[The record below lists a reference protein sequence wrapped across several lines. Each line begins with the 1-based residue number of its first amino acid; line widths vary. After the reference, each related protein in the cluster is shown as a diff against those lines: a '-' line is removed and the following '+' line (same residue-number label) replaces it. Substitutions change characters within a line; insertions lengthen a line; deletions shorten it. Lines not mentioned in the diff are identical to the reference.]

1 MTSRLS
7 WLLDT
12 NVASELMR
20 SRTDRRVARF
30 LSRIANEQVGLAAIS
45 VWEVLNGIRKL
56 PAGRR
61 RSALDTRFRNVLD
74 SYRDRV
80 LPWTEDDARVCARI
94 MEEKRKRGESLDAQL
109 PDAFLAAVAVRRG
122 LTIVTR
128 NTRDFE
134 NTGARTVNPWKD
146 P

>member
-20 SRTDRRVARF
+20 ARTDRRVAGF

-94 MEEKRKRGESLDAQL
+94 MEEKRRRGESLDAQL
-109 PDAFLAAVAVRRG
+109 PDVFLAAVAVRRG

>member
-12 NVASELMR
+12 NVAFELMR
-20 SRTDRRVARF
+20 ARTDRRVARF

-94 MEEKRKRGESLDAQL
+94 MEEKRRRGESLDAQL

>member
-1 MTSRLS
+1 MTPRLS

-20 SRTDRRVARF
+20 PRTDRRVARF

-56 PAGRR
+56 PPGRR
-61 RSALDTRFRNVLD
+61 RSALDIRFRNVLD

-94 MEEKRKRGESLDAQL
+94 MEEKRRRGESLDAQL

-128 NTRDFE
+128 NTRDFR
-134 NTGARTVNPWKD
+134 NTGARTVNPWED

>member
-12 NVASELMR
+12 NVAFELMR
-20 SRTDRRVARF
+20 ARTDRRVARF

-56 PAGRR
+56 RAGRR

-94 MEEKRKRGESLDAQL
+94 MEEKRRRGESLDAQL

>member
-1 MTSRLS
+1 VTSRLS

-20 SRTDRRVARF
+20 ARTDRRVARF

-45 VWEVLNGIRKL
+45 VWEVLNGIRRL

-61 RSALDTRFRNVLD
+61 RSALDTRCRNVLD

-94 MEEKRKRGESLDAQL
+94 MEEKRRRGESLDAQL

>member
-1 MTSRLS
+1 MTPRLS

-20 SRTDRRVARF
+20 PRTDRRVARF

-56 PAGRR
+56 PPGRR

-94 MEEKRKRGESLDAQL
+94 MEEKRRRGESLDAQL

-128 NTRDFE
+128 NTRDFR
-134 NTGARTVNPWKD
+134 NTGARTVNPWED

>member
-20 SRTDRRVARF
+20 PRTDRRVARF

-45 VWEVLNGIRKL
+45 VWELLNGIGKL
-56 PAGRR
+56 PPGRR
-61 RSALDTRFRNVLD
+61 RSALDARFRNVLD

-80 LPWTEDDARVCARI
+80 LPWTAADARTCARI
-94 MEEKRKRGESLDAQL
+94 MEEKRRLGESLDAQL

-128 NTRDFE
+128 NTRDFR

>member
-20 SRTDRRVARF
+20 PRTDRRVARF

-61 RSALDTRFRNVLD
+61 RSELDTRFRNVLD

-80 LPWTEDDARVCARI
+80 LPWTVDDARVCARI
-94 MEEKRKRGESLDAQL
+94 MEEKRRRGESLDAQL

-128 NTRDFE
+128 NTRDFR